1 MLKNIQKTSVINIEF
16 VQKRDFKLIVNYIL
30 KKHLKYDIIY
40 RKLGLYL

>member
-16 VQKRDFKLIVNYIL
+16 VQKRDFIEKRIYIL